1 MVPKCHAVPCNVQED
16 LGSTLLD
23 GYQSGECERRIS
35 LLSTHTTYVISVFNC
50 KRAEGLQ
57 VRRSAAERTGR
68 APGLP
73 PALALAKSTSW
84 YIPEDFHRHQPST
97 PDSQPRT
104 RPGLCLREGGCGKKK
119 QKSLERLGRPESSP
133 GGSRAG
139 TEGSAQRP
147 SSEEATEYRAPS
159 SGRGS
164 RAARPRPAQGR
175 RRPSRRPPTPIKAV
189 SPAAVL
195 TRAAPSPTPP
205 RRAHF
210 LSGQIQSPSL
220 TRKFLVD
227 ILDASSTA
235 AHSDVPDRSRGAS
248 RRAARAPPDP
258 PSAVGRGGNGVRRRR
273 PPGPR
278 ACRRR
283 EETTPKTPP
292 LGPRLCP
299 EEASPRS

>member
-1 MVPKCHAVPCNVQED
+1 MSVV
-16 LGSTLLD
+16 
-23 GYQSGECERRIS
+23 IS

-73 PALALAKSTSW
+73 PALALVKSTSW

-119 QKSLERLGRPESSP
+119 KKPKSLGRLGRPESSP

-139 TEGSAQRP
+139 TEVAAQRP
-147 SSEEATEYRAPS
+147 SSEEGDRARSAELRAGVTCGPPATRS
-159 SGRGS
+159 
-164 RAARPRPAQGR
+164 RPAATVP
-175 RRPSRRPPTPIKAV
+175 PSPTPTKAV
-189 SPAAVL
+189 SPAAAL
-195 TRAAPSPTPP
+195 TRAAPGPTPP

-235 AHSDVPDRSRGAS
+235 ARSDVPDRSRGAS
-248 RRAARAPPDP
+248 RRTARAPPDP
-258 PSAVGRGGNGVRRRR
+258 PSAVGRGDGVRRRR